1 MDTKDKMFSN
11 VDKKTADIL
20 KEAKLLLDPIG
31 FTVSKVKEKKGP
43 PIARELMNAAYANA
57 FKTMS
62 KDPDLTVRKI
72 CMKAIEDKFFD
83 TCLDTLFTGPNKRAA
98 FDNQSPKTWTKDTVT
113 QDITTKGQFKRF
125 KLMER
130 YINMDMNLTKTLFDP
145 DYMPVDK
152 KIVIKKRE
160 YKKKK

>member
-1 MDTKDKMFSN
+1 MDTVDKMFSN

-20 KEAKLLLDPIG
+20 KEAKLVLEKHG
-31 FTVSKVKEKKGP
+31 AKVSKAKEKS
-43 PIARELMNAAYANA
+43 IARELMNAAYGGAA
-57 FKTMS
+57 AQMI
-62 KDPDLTVRKI
+62 KDKVPDLTVRKI
-72 CMKAIEDKFFD
+72 LLKAIEDKFFD

-98 FDNQSPKTWTKDTVT
+98 FNNQSPKTWTEKTAT
-113 QDITTKGQFKRF
+113 QDIETKGQFKRF

-152 KIVIKKRE
+152 KIVIKKRA

>member
-1 MDTKDKMFSN
+1 MDTEDKRFSN

-20 KEAKLLLDPIG
+20 KEAELLVEPLG
-31 FTVSKVKEKKGP
+31 FTISKVKEKKGP

-72 CMKAIEDKFFD
+72 MLKAIKDKFFD

-98 FDNQSPKTWTKDTVT
+98 FNNQSPKTWTEKTAT
-113 QDITTKGQFKRF
+113 QDIETKGQFKRF

-130 YINMDMNLTKTLFDP
+130 YIKLDMNATRTLFEDGYRP
-145 DYMPVDK
+145 AGDK
-152 KIVIKKRE
+152 VVVKKRE